1 MSLSRSAT
9 TVTRRPSQHIGGF
22 VRCEQPTIRFLVLDR
37 PSLGRVDLGRGAI
50 ENLCAHQTNDAA
62 TNRIDRNGRVQKQAE
77 LTIVAGSSEAV
88 FAVGV
93 TGEVEFRS
101 VLDRQHVARCPVN
114 RPVVVS
120 ISP

>member
-1 MSLSRSAT
+1 L
-9 TVTRRPSQHIGGF
+9 
-22 VRCEQPTIRFLVLDR
+22 
-37 PSLGRVDLGRGAI
+37 DLGPGAI

-77 LTIVAGSSEAV
+77 VTIVAGSSEAV

-93 TGEVEFRS
+93 AGEAEFRG
-101 VLDRQHVARCPVN
+101 VLDRQHVAPCRALAGE
-114 RPVVVS
+114 RPAVVS